1 MRPPSMSIVKER
13 CEDFV
18 KNFDIR
24 NMTPDKPDKLSHDKS
39 WKESE
44 KIIEDVTKEVLI
56 LLEDIWINPAFDSE
70 IAKSLNE
77 GTYQS
82 TVILMLIR
90 AILKNLPF
98 KLSAF
103 ISTSERQS
111 IASADRKGEGKMGR
125 RPDIMYVIKHK
136 GVFFELMYV
145 ECSRLH
151 CSERKK
157 KDDEIK
163 LWRECNDGMYWVRKV
178 VKPDKDQF
186 GIVGVQIAGNMLH
199 LNVLIRDGLEI
210 HRYYHLQSAE
220 IPVRFSDVDVV
231 TKFVET
237 LLLLRNLIITN
248 SSLLFHGSICSSQ
261 RQIEGSNTVDTP
273 IPMDEN

>member
-18 KNFDIR
+18 KSFDIR
-24 NMTPDKPDKLSHDKS
+24 NMTPDEPGKLIHDKS

-44 KIIEDVTKEVLI
+44 EIIADVTKEVLI
-56 LLEDIWINPAFDSE
+56 LLEDIWINPAFDSK

-82 TVILMLIR
+82 TVILMSIR
-90 AILKNLPF
+90 AVLKNLPF
-98 KLSAF
+98 RLSAF

-111 IASADRKGEGKMGR
+111 IASADRKGEEKMGR
-125 RPDIMYVIKHK
+125 RPDIMYVIKYK

-145 ECSRLH
+145 ECLRLH
-151 CSERKK
+151 CSNQKK
-157 KDDEIK
+157 TDDEIK

-178 VKPDKDQF
+178 VKLEKDQF

-199 LNVLIRDGLEI
+199 LNVLIRDRMEI

-237 LLLLRNLIITN
+237 LSLLQNLIITN
-248 SSLLFHGSICSSQ
+248 SFLLFHGSICSSQ
-261 RQIEGSNTVDTP
+261 RQKEDSHTVNTP